1 MTIISLFDGSGG
13 FPLAATI
20 YGMIPLYASE
30 IEPYPIAVTRS
41 RFPQMTH
48 LGDVSR
54 VNGAE
59 LTPADV
65 ITFGSPC
72 QSLSVAGKREGL
84 RHTDLGD
91 EETTRSGLF
100 VEAVRIITEMRIAT
114 DGKYPR
120 FAVWENVP
128 GAFSSS
134 NGDDFLAV
142 LTALAK
148 IADPEVSI
156 PKSPK
161 WSNAGEIVG
170 DGWSLAWRVLD
181 AQYFGKTVRDGDT
194 GDVLVRGTPQ
204 RRRRIFLVADL
215 AGQRAGEVL
224 LERNGLPWNY
234 PPCDEPWQT
243 AAADAE
249 GSVGADDRAGCLT
262 PWDSQS
268 KRVFASD
275 AVFPSLYSGE
285 SAGQSQQTVCYGISA
300 YESNAM
306 KSDNPH
312 SGIYEA
318 DTSRTLDLNGGNPAC
333 NQGGMAVVCLQ
344 GSMIGRA
351 DKNGPQGDGINE
363 DVCFT
368 LNTTDRHAVVE
379 SAGFKELNSA
389 KARSDGYEYEK
400 SPCLSANKIDASV
413 CIKLHALFENH
424 SQDSRYKDPL
434 DVSPMLPAQL
444 GTGGNNTPLVV
455 SEGINGDVSGTLD
468 ASYYKGCVLRNGV
481 ERDVIAIDRASFNQ
495 GQNAQYE
502 PQYLDDGTNPTIVA
516 KGPTIVAK
524 GPSGVCY
531 GDNHRYI
538 VRRLTPTECA
548 RLQGFPDEWGRP
560 DYKEDFTDEEYTFW
574 LDVRNTYAKINDKPV
589 KDYTKAQMLTW
600 YNKLHTDSAEY
611 KMWGNGVNLP
621 CVLFVMKGIADI
633 LREGETDA

>member
-1 MTIISLFDGSGG
+1 MTTISLFDGSGG

-20 YGMIPLYASE
+20 CGMIPLYASE

-72 QSLSVAGKREGL
+72 QDLSVAGKREGL
-84 RHTDLGD
+84 RHTDNGD

-100 VEAVRIITEMRIAT
+100 MEAVRIITEMRKAT
-114 DGKYPR
+114 NGRFPR

-215 AGQRAGEVL
+215 VGQRAGEVL

-234 PPCDEPWQT
+234 PPCNEPWQT
-243 AAADAE
+243 ASADAE
-249 GSVGADDRAGCLT
+249 GSVGTDDRA
-262 PWDSQS
+262 
-268 KRVFASD
+268 RVF
-275 AVFPSLYSGE
+275 
-285 SAGQSQQTVCYGISA
+285 GISA

-306 KSDNPH
+306 KSSNPH

-333 NQGGMAVVCLQ
+333 NQGGMVVVEAAAGLLDRNSADARSIGYEDEKAPTIRESMTPSVVCLQ

-379 SAGFKELNSA
+379 SA
-389 KARSDGYEYEK
+389 
-400 SPCLSANKIDASV
+400 
-413 CIKLHALFENH
+413 LFENH
-424 SQDSRYKDPL
+424 SQDTRFKGPL

-444 GTGGNNTPLVV
+444 GTGGNNTPFVV
-455 SEGINGDVSGTLD
+455 ESYQKVTGPLMANSHPGSYCGQDAYSDMLICSSGDVAGTLD
-468 ASYYKGCVLRNGV
+468 ASYYKGCGERQGV
-481 ERDVIAIDRASFNQ
+481 VRKN
-495 GQNAQYE
+495 
-502 PQYLDDGTNPTIVA
+502 
-516 KGPTIVAK
+516 
-524 GPSGVCY
+524 
-531 GDNHRYI
+531 YI

-548 RLQGFPDEWGRP
+548 RLQGFPDEWGHP

-574 LDVRNTYAKINDKPV
+574 LGVRNTYAKINDKPV

-621 CVLFVMKGIADI
+621 CVTFVMKGIADI
-633 LREGETDA
+633 LREGESDA